1 MPRDARGSSLEIA
14 LRRFGDELRVML
26 RGEFDLAGEAG
37 FVEAMAHI
45 EDPADPLVLDLG
57 DLEFIDSSG
66 VLAVLEQ
73 HRLLSAAGKR
83 FELRLGNGAARRL
96 FALLGLEDYFTQPG
110 TRPGTAAISGG
121 PTGTATAAGGDA
133 TPGD

>member
-37 FVEAMAHI
+37 FVEAMARI

-66 VLAVLEQ
+66 VLAVIEQ
-73 HRLLSAAGKR
+73 HRLLSAAGKQ
-83 FELRLGNGAARRL
+83 FQLRLGNGAARKL
-96 FALLGLEDYFTQPG
+96 FSLLGLEDYFNQ
-110 TRPGTAAISGG
+110 
-121 PTGTATAAGGDA
+121 A
-133 TPGD
+133 TPQARSGEQRDAEQSRSRLIGRSSPG